1 MQHRYKPVIV
11 FAFIS
16 LLIACSVLVPK
27 ETRYL
32 QSAVDRATVD
42 EVREHLGTPRSVSST
57 ATGDRLWLYEIREL
71 EPGSQSSWSASG
83 SWCDEYRLVFDQS
96 GVLRQWT
103 HTSYFHGGELMPAMC
118 NSTLGVKKPAL

>member
-1 MQHRYKPVIV
+1 MQHRHRSVIIL
-11 FAFIS
+11 AFIS
-16 LLIACSVLVPK
+16 LLFACSVFVPE

-32 QSAVDRATVD
+32 QSAVDRATAD

-103 HTSYFHGGELMPAMC
+103 HSYFHGGELMPALC
-118 NSTLGVKKPAL
+118 NSMLGVKKPAM

>member
-1 MQHRYKPVIV
+1 MQHRSKPVII

-16 LLIACSVLVPK
+16 LLIGCSVFVPE

-32 QSAVDRATVD
+32 QSAVDRATAD

-71 EPGSQSSWSASG
+71 EPQSQSAWSASG

-118 NSTLGVKKPAL
+118 NSTLGVKKPAM

>member
-1 MQHRYKPVIV
+1 MQHRSKPVII

-16 LLIACSVLVPK
+16 LLIGCSVFVPE

-32 QSAVDRATVD
+32 QSAVDRATAD
-42 EVREHLGTPRSVSST
+42 EVREHLGTPRWVSST

-103 HTSYFHGGELMPAMC
+103 HTSYFHGGELMPALC
-118 NSTLGVKKPAL
+118 NSMLGVKKPAM